1 LRAGV
6 FGEARRPGQ
15 TVLSGQNFAV
25 RPIHAIVRGSVHPG
39 STSVNPSASSASS
52 RAELT
57 LRGLTIG
64 IVITVLFTAANVFF
78 GLKAGLTFS
87 TSIPAAVISMAILKA
102 MRDATIQENNIVQT
116 VASAAGTL
124 SSIIFVLPGLI
135 MVGWWTGFPFWMSF
149 GICATGGVLG
159 VMYTIPLRRALVT
172 DSDLP
177 YPEGVACAEVLKVG
191 SGSSEAAA
199 ESVESGG
206 AGLKAVL
213 AGSIV
218 SAVFYVVV
226 QTKLFA
232 TSVSSYFRIGDKGAA
247 TGFDFS
253 LSFALFAVGHL
264 VGLWVGVA
272 MLFGAVISWSWAV
285 PHFLLLH
292 PETGAAID
300 AAQATWSHYV
310 RFVGAG
316 TIGVA
321 AIWTLAKLVK
331 PVVGG
336 LAGAMAAARVRKAGQ
351 AHTLART
358 EQDMPIGIVGLITL
372 LCLIPVALL
381 LWHFSTISGL
391 GGHTWLLVGGGV
403 LFVVI
408 LSFLVSTVCGY
419 MAGLIGS
426 SNSPLSGIGIL
437 VVIIAAL
444 LLVLFVKALVPAE
457 AGKALVAFALFITSI
472 VFAVAS
478 IANNNLQDLKTGQL
492 VDATPWKQQAALVVG
507 VIAGALVIPP
517 VLDLLQHAYG
527 FLGAPGAN
535 PATALPAPQAGLISA
550 LAQGVIQNNIDW
562 SLIGLGAG
570 IGVALIV
577 LDAVLASTTKSVRL
591 PPLAVGLGMYLPTS
605 TTLMVVVGALVGA
618 WFDKRAERGPKAEPT
633 KQLGVLLA
641 SGLIVGDSL
650 LGVLVAALV
659 AFTGKPMPLALVGS
673 GFDTAAIWIGGIVFA
688 GSVVVMYRWI
698 ARMGQGTSAR

>member
-1 LRAGV
+1 M
-6 FGEARRPGQ
+6 
-15 TVLSGQNFAV
+15 
-25 RPIHAIVRGSVHPG
+25 
-39 STSVNPSASSASS
+39 SSASP
-52 RAELT
+52 RVEFT
-57 LRGLTIG
+57 LRGVIIG
-64 IVITVLFTAANVFF
+64 IVITVVFTAANVFF
-78 GLKAGLTFS
+78 GLKAGLTFA
-87 TSIPAAVISMAILKA
+87 TSIPAAVISMAILRSLKNST
-102 MRDATIQENNIVQT
+102 MQENNIVQT

-135 MVGWWTGFPFWMSF
+135 IIGWWNGFPFWVSF
-149 GICATGGVLG
+149 GICATGGILG

-191 SGSSEAAA
+191 SSSEEAAG
-199 ESVESGG
+199 SVESGG
-206 AGLKAVL
+206 AGLKAVV
-213 AGSIV
+213 AGAVV
-218 SAVFYVVV
+218 SAAFYVIV

-232 TSVSSYFRIGDKGAA
+232 AAVSSYFRVGDKGAA

-272 MLFGAVISWSWAV
+272 MLVGALIGWGWAV

-292 PETGAAID
+292 PADGAAD
-300 AAQATWSHYV
+300 AVAQGAWSHYV

-331 PVVGG
+331 PVIGG
-336 LAGAMAAARVRKAGQ
+336 LAGAMAASRVRKAGHL
-351 AHTLART
+351 ATLPRT
-358 EQDMPIGIVGLITL
+358 EHDMPIGMVGLITL
-372 LCLIPVALL
+372 LCLIPVAWLL
-381 LWHFSTISGL
+381 GHFAGISGL
-391 GGHTWLLVGGGV
+391 GEHTALLVIGGV

-408 LSFLVSTVCGY
+408 LSFLVSAVCGY

-426 SNSPLSGIGIL
+426 SNSPLSGVGIL

-444 LLVLFVKALVPAE
+444 LLVLGVKSMMPEE
-457 AGKALVAFALFITSI
+457 AGKALVAFALFITAI

-492 VDATPWKQQAALVVG
+492 VDATPALQQWALVIG
-507 VIAGALVIPP
+507 VVAGALVIPP
-517 VLDLLQHAYG
+517 VLDLLNQAYG
-527 FLGAPGAN
+527 FLGAPGVD
-535 PATALPAPQAGLISA
+535 PSRALPAPQAGLISA
-550 LAQGVIQNNIDW
+550 LAQGVITGNIDW
-562 SLIGLGAG
+562 SLIIIGGA
-570 IGVALIV
+570 IGVGIIV
-577 LDAVLASTTKSVRL
+577 LDEALARTGKSMRL
-591 PPLAVGLGMYLPTS
+591 PPLAVGLGIYLPTS

-618 WFDKRAERGPKAEPT
+618 WFDKRADRGPKAEAT

-641 SGLIVGDSL
+641 SGLIVGESL

-659 AFTGKPMPLALVGS
+659 AFSDKLGFADRNAPLALVGEN
-673 GFDTAAIWIGGIVFA
+673 FHAAAIWIGGVLFVA
-688 GSVVVMYRWI
+688 VTWAMYRWI
-698 ARMGQGTSAR
+698 GRMGRAV

>member
-1 LRAGV
+1 M
-6 FGEARRPGQ
+6 
-15 TVLSGQNFAV
+15 SS
-25 RPIHAIVRGSVHPG
+25 ID
-39 STSVNPSASSASS
+39 SSAA
-52 RAELT
+52 RAEFT
-57 LRGLTIG
+57 IRGLIIG
-64 IVITVLFTAANVFF
+64 IVITVVFTAANVYF

-102 MRDATIQENNIVQT
+102 LRDATIQENNIVQT

-135 MVGWWTGFPFWMSF
+135 MVGWWTGFPFWVSF

-191 SGSSEAAA
+191 AGQAHGNAA
-199 ESVESGG
+199 ESVDASSS
-206 AGLKAVL
+206 GLKAVVW
-213 AGSIV
+213 GSIV

-226 QTKLFA
+226 QTKIFA
-232 TSVSSYFRIGDKGAA
+232 SDVAQYFRPGKDSA
-247 TGFDFS
+247 TGYDFS

-272 MLFGAVISWSWAV
+272 MLVGALIGWGWAV
-285 PHFLLLH
+285 PYFTALH
-292 PETGAAID
+292 PAAGD
-300 AAQATWSHYV
+300 AADVAQAAWSHYV

-316 TIGVA
+316 AIGVA

-336 LAGAMAAARVRKAGQ
+336 LAGAMRASRARKAG
-351 AHTLART
+351 TLASMPRT
-358 EQDMPIGIVGLITL
+358 EHDMPIGTVGLIALACLVPIGWL
-372 LCLIPVALL
+372 LWQFADGAGLGDHAALL
-381 LWHFSTISGL
+381 AI
-391 GGHTWLLVGGGV
+391 GGV
-403 LFVVI
+403 VFVIV

-444 LLVLFVKALVPAE
+444 LLVLFVKSLVPAE

-492 VDATPWKQQAALVVG
+492 VDATPSLQQWALVIG
-507 VIAGALVIPP
+507 VIAGAVVIPP

-527 FLGAPGAN
+527 FLGAPGAD
-535 PATALPAPQAGLISA
+535 PAHALPAPQAGLISA
-550 LAQGVIQNNIDW
+550 LAQGVITNNIDW
-562 SLIGLGAG
+562 SLIAIGAG
-570 IGVALIV
+570 IGAAIIV
-577 LDAVLASTTKSVRL
+577 LDEVLGLTGKSVRL
-591 PPLAVGLGMYLPTS
+591 PPLAVGLGIYLPTS

-618 WFDKRAERGPKAEPT
+618 WFDKRAERGTRAEAT

-641 SGLIVGDSL
+641 SGLIVGESL
-650 LGVLVAALV
+650 LGVIIAAVV
-659 AFTGKPMPLALVGS
+659 AFSGNSAPLALVGDAFAN
-673 GFDTAAIWIGGIVFA
+673 GPAIWIGGAAFVA
-688 GSVVVMYRWI
+688 VTVVLYRWI
-698 ARMGQGTSAR
+698 GRMGRSA